1 MFCTTTTALIHI
13 YLYIIYIYVYIIHT
27 SVCKALLAH
36 AFWVQCYSHPLV
48 CSESWHKFFSKQI
61 TCVVRGAKRNL
72 KIAMIIS
79 EGARSWWIYIHFLHL
94 WDQDPG
100 YPHQAQLPFA
110 NFHRRPNTWW
120 VLGAMLSNRRPE
132 VDEEKSLDRRDLDPM
147 EDYKKST
154 LPSWCLRFDSWK
166 TGGAGSCFFTAR
178 SKALFESTSFF
189 LKGVYVSMWQ
199 VCRNW
204 TVLSTTTKYLTNG
217 GASY

>member
-1 MFCTTTTALIHI
+1 MSHVAVKQAELQRVSAFVYEHNQICVDVSTRICICTCVYTTTTAFLSDVSYIHPF
-13 YLYIIYIYVYIIHT
+13 V
-27 SVCKALLAH
+27 KPLLAH

-48 CSESWHKFFSKQI
+48 CSESWHKFLSKQI

-132 VDEEKSLDRRDLDPM
+132 VDEEKSLDQRDLDPM

-166 TGGAGSCFFTAR
+166 T
-178 SKALFESTSFF
+178 
-189 LKGVYVSMWQ
+189 V
-199 VCRNW
+199 VCS
-204 TVLSTTTKYLTNG
+204 L
-217 GASY
+217 